1 LDISLIVMLTGL
13 LITGWLIATVAVILF
28 TRGGRIATRSAC
40 CLCGATFAA
49 GTERVE
55 VAGEHA
61 HPRCLR
67 RFDAAVPGFR
77 SAA

>member
-1 LDISLIVMLTGL
+1 MLSGM
-13 LITGWLIATVAVILF
+13 LITGWLIAAVAVLLF

-40 CLCGATFAA
+40 CLCGSSFAPSA
-49 GTERVE
+49 ERVE

-67 RFDAAVPGFR
+67 RFDAELTGLRP
-77 SAA
+77 AA

>member
-1 LDISLIVMLTGL
+1 MLTGL
-13 LITGWLIATVAVILF
+13 FITGWLIAAVAVLLF

-40 CLCGATFAA
+40 CLCGATFAPRA
-49 GTERVE
+49 ERIE

-67 RFDAAVPGFR
+67 RFDAELTGFR